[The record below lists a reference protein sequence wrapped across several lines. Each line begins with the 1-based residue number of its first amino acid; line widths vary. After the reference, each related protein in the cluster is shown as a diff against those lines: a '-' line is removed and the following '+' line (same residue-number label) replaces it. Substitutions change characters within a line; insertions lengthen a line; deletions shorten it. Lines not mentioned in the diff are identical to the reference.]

1 MEYRDIIRKQ
11 EKKLDK
17 KLDRRDFIKAVITD
31 ALGNT
36 TGAGD
41 IWYDRNTRRIW
52 IQENG
57 SASLSQVPCYK
68 ITPAIGLGVIVGYE
82 PYSTIR
88 EVLATDREFY
98 GPTNSTGTSY
108 ESPSNEDMLPGGRL
122 QLWLDS
128 RLLQPL
134 AVYPADNLNINV
146 VEGSYPYNGARKS
159 FAGQINYDLSAYQ
172 PAGPNEHC
180 LVGLYLDAS
189 NNLQVVAGATV
200 STAVTAP
207 EPSWPSGSFLL
218 AAVDLDDTQTSLS
231 LADDI
236 QDRRMAWSDEK
247 TAPIDAQYLTLAT
260 NSVLTQERVFTPS
273 LPLSGS
279 DGGAGN
285 PYTLSVGAASEAASG
300 VAELATQAETN
311 TGTDDARIVTPL
323 KLANWT
329 GAKSGWPV
337 AGKAMINNVEY
348 DTVQLA
354 IDAMAAGDIIKVGQG
369 TDAGGIVPD
378 TVGAIVGLSPVET
391 IITASANNSITVD
404 NSAGTDNLTL
414 ENLTIS
420 NTGAGT
426 SVACIQSNKDG
437 LRLDNLDIKKVSGTP
452 TNSTGVSVYGGS
464 GTGTYLLNC
473 RISVT
478 TGTNKYGVYTS
489 TAASVVVIEGG
500 EINAAT
506 ADIYI
511 GHASAVVELRGP
523 KLSGGGINNAAGG
536 TVKGWYVDAYGRI
549 VRIKPIGI
557 NNVRLTLTSGTPVTT
572 ADVIAATTIYAAL
585 YKGDTIEVFNGAGW
599 IEAPFAELSL
609 SLSGFTADKNSDV
622 WIYDNAG
629 TLALERTEWT
639 NDTTRATALTTQ
651 DGRYVKTGAT
661 TRLYLGTFRTTSTTG
676 QCEDSVTHRY
686 VWNYYNRCARRCI
699 VFEGTAH
706 TYNTGTW
713 RAWNNNQANADFEF
727 VIGVIENAID
737 FHLSAGFGARVST
750 DGNPG
755 VSIGLNTT
763 TGSSSN
769 EALFWGILGFGNLG
783 FSDTLLPRL
792 GYNYACVVEY
802 TFAGATAPTLN
813 NVNLSA
819 HIWG

>member
-36 TGAGD
+36 TGAGS
-41 IWYDRNTRRIW
+41 IWADRNTRRVW

-57 SASLSQVPCYK
+57 SASLSQVPCYR

-122 QLWLDS
+122 QLWLDP

-134 AVYPADNLNINV
+134 AVYPTDNLNINV
-146 VEGSYPYNGARKS
+146 VEGSYPYNGVRKS

-247 TAPIDAQYLTLAT
+247 TAPIDAQYLTLTT

-285 PYTLSVGAASEAASG
+285 PYTLSVNAATESASG

-348 DTVQLA
+348 DTIQLA
-354 IDAMAAGDIIKVGQG
+354 IDAMAAGDIIKIGQG

-378 TVGAIVGLSPVET
+378 TAGSIVGLSPVET
-391 IITASANNSITVD
+391 IITASANDSVAVN

-464 GTGTYLLNC
+464 GVGTYLLNC
-473 RISVT
+473 CVSVT
-478 TGTNKYGVYTS
+478 TGTNKYGVYAS
-489 TAASVVVIEGG
+489 TAACNIVIEGG
-500 EINAAT
+500 EISAAT

-511 GHASAVVELRGP
+511 GHASAVVELRGV
-523 KLSGGGINNAAGG
+523 KLLGGGINNASGG
-536 TVKGWYVDAYGRI
+536 TVKGWYTNANGDKVI
-549 VRIKPIGI
+549 VGASDIKGVGSNFPDLGTTTAAEKWGAIYQAPTKDSFPDGDQRGLATRFI
-557 NNVRLTLTSGTPVTT
+557 HPLGYDDHFRSGVIPTNYAWKANSGYFSGTPTINSYSYVGEYMLALSPVSGSAKHFLARAITNS
-572 ADVIAATTIYAAL
+572 AAAWQGQSLIARVKPANGGSVGIRLDNGNAATDQPYFEIYLTDNSNGTMTIHVDH
-585 YKGDTIEVFNGAGW
+585 KDTVGGGVTSA
-599 IEAPFAELSL
+599 
-609 SLSGFTADKNSDV
+609 
-622 WIYDNAG
+622 
-629 TLALERTEWT
+629 
-639 NDTTRATALTTQ
+639 
-651 DGRYVKTGAT
+651 TGAT
-661 TRLYLGTFRTTSTTG
+661 VPSKYLNLQIYCGSTYVVNGYVEGEDGVFPFIAGTGVLAWIPVAGSGGVF
-676 QCEDSVTHRY
+676 
-686 VWNYYNRCARRCI
+686 I
-699 VFEGTAH
+699 VG
-706 TYNTGTW
+706 
-713 RAWNNNQANADFEF
+713 NNNWQ
-727 VIGVIENAID
+727 GVDLIKNT
-737 FHLSAGFGARVST
+737 FG
-750 DGNPG
+750 
-755 VSIGLNTT
+755 
-763 TGSSSN
+763 
-769 EALFWGILGFGNLG
+769 
-783 FSDTLLPRL
+783 
-792 GYNYACVVEY
+792 
-802 TFAGATAPTLN
+802 
-813 NVNLSA
+813 
-819 HIWG
+819 